1 MAEEIAFDR
10 DDDNDNQQT
19 AVKPFVWKTCKCG
32 FLARYDEPEKYNRND
47 LRCGVCCYRCKT
59 STMIYVC
66 KPLCKCLKSS
76 PYFGDLN
83 DTRAVCC
90 FNCKTPSMTKIST
103 KYNQKKEWTL
113 QKGQTITFNWYNKT
127 DGTTSEYTRVVRFVG
142 PCGVHFMCPG
152 ALGHECP
159 YKRTANPKYF
169 HFCIECFRRQ
179 HPTDP
184 LTFQIR
190 GKTKEI
196 AVRDFINENFE
207 GFHHDIPLQTCGDCT
222 VRRRIDHYKLFGN
235 TTLYIE
241 TDEHQ
246 HTSYSK
252 KDEETRYNDIVAGF
266 TSKHIFIR
274 FNPDGYKNSKGQRR
288 NQSMQVRLEILKREI
303 EKQISRIS
311 NNDNTELIEKV
322 FLFYN
327 GFEMNESD
335 EGTTVHIKI
344 PKRKNMFDDD
354 DDDDD
359 APLCGKSSKK

>member
-1 MAEEIAFDR
+1 MAEEIR
-10 DDDNDNQQT
+10 SNINDEKQQFQ
-19 AVKPFVWKTCKCG
+19 VEPFIWKTCKCG
-32 FLARYDEPEKYNRND
+32 FHARYDEPEKYNPND
-47 LRCGVCCYRCKT
+47 LRCGICCYWCKT
-59 STMIYVC
+59 STMINVC
-66 KPLCKCLKSS
+66 KQLCRCLKGR
-76 PYFGDLN
+76 PFFGDLT
-83 DTRAVCC
+83 DTKAVCC
-90 FNCKTPSMTKIST
+90 DVCKTPSMTPLKT
-103 KYNQKKEWTL
+103 KRPNQYIL
-113 QKGQTITFNWYNKT
+113 QKGDTITFNWYNKK
-127 DGTTSEYTRVVRFVG
+127 DGTTSIYKRKIKYAG
-142 PCGVHFMCPG
+142 PNGVYYYCPG

-159 YKRTANPKYF
+159 YNRTANPKYRF
-169 HFCIECFRRQ
+169 HCVECFRRGY
-179 HPTDP
+179 PTDP

-235 TTLYIE
+235 TMLSIE

-288 NQSMQVRLEILKREI
+288 NPSMQVRLEILKREI

-311 NNDNTELIEKV
+311 NNENTELIEKV

-359 APLCGKSSKK
+359 DAPLCGKPSKNK